1 MENHQQTTVKKSS
14 RQCAPRNVHW
24 VSGLM
29 VVHSMNVSW
38 LLFCSMLSQGQLVAG
53 FGKWK

>member
-1 MENHQQTTVKKSS
+1 MEKSS
-14 RQCAPRNVHW
+14 TVESNRQCALRNVHR

-29 VVHSMNVSW
+29 AVHSMKW
-38 LLFCSMLSQGQLVAG
+38 LSFCSMLSQGQLVSG

>member
-1 MENHQQTTVKKSS
+1 MENQQQTTVESS
-14 RQCAPRNVHW
+14 RQCAPRNVHR

-29 VVHSMNVSW
+29 VVRGMNASW
-38 LLFCSMLSQGQLVAG
+38 LLFCSMLSQGQLVSG